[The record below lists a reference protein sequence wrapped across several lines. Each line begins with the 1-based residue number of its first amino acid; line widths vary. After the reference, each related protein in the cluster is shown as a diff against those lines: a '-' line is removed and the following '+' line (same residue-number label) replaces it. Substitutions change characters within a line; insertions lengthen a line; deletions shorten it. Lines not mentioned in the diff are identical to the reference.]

1 MSKIASGTFYEV
13 PSSVV
18 PMADRPSAS
27 TPSPTLSRARRSTTD
42 SSAALSYPWTRKPVP
57 SSNGVAAADTL
68 LEQRLTSA
76 TQSGHGMVEVPEG
89 STLTPLLALY
99 RHLLNQPPLQTW
111 LNDQGLETATL
122 TLHHDFIEGFVTR
135 EGVRSA
141 VRFTYTDASGWLEAS
156 ASLRP
161 LLHLLDPGDKG
172 LTFMGEDDEWV
183 PLAVVEQAKTR
194 HSFHVGDVDSAW
206 RVIGQIEQRRY
217 LADTLE
223 AALGDWPDATPM
235 NWSEHPCE
243 VSPALTLGEASQA
256 ARERL
261 QRLVAQPSMTALLE
275 REGFDW
281 PGKPFRITEG
291 RLERLSPVG
300 GWVDLT
306 RYVEQHPAL
315 EAERQALVGLSEP
328 LGGAVYSTPRHDV
341 RQLVEYLGLG
351 SMATAGETRNVIHWL
366 RTYLPPAPPLG
377 DYNGL
382 MRREWAPGTLTPED
396 RLTLTDLA
404 QARLGG
410 SSARGFSA
418 LAHST
423 PQALHTDPQAHL
435 TALLESPEAL
445 AFGAQLARAL
455 NWFGASGAGYELP
468 KTVCQQL
475 VVAAIKLHAGI
486 DAPDKPGHVA
496 GYSVYQPANMG
507 RTFSA
512 VRRDIEQHLIAH
524 KAVDPKLAVLAA
536 HLGLAQAAPEF
547 LVKDVPGTVHI
558 GTPAWMELRLGCAM
572 ADQHAPGTSR
582 AMNEEQV
589 THLTT
594 LGPTSDAQAELMQL
608 SALKIM
614 ADWGVLNGVVRLR
627 SDGEYSRT
635 DIQTASEAFFKQREE
650 ASLAFTDAS
659 AELPTRR
666 TLAIKELLRVFPDTT
681 PAGLEAM
688 TVHIAEASER
698 RNMASGE
705 PRTRPI
711 IEAYITG
718 DLTPGKWALSSDL
731 RGTYRSGSTPYQQGQ
746 APQASPEARAQL
758 DQRIRRL
765 PALDGLLNSAVDR
778 HRHALQNAYATRLK
792 LMLAELPLADRQ
804 ALELGTVELFTLRG
818 ETGTTQ
824 ARETASSRLAQRGR
838 QGTVMRLEHN
848 NQVTYYE
855 LFANGNVVRRTDL
868 PQDLILG
875 GLIKHERFPAPHG
888 HVYLPVNRG
897 TPVPFDADAYTL
909 GTAPRS
915 DVASP
920 AMIIEQL
927 GTPFAASALPASYTP
942 QNYVPNTYGSR
953 KTARIVEAIAQGN
966 FYESPEALLQRATE
980 QVPLERSREART
992 RAHNFLLGFVPFVG
1006 AYQEFKAGNIGSGLA
1021 NLAVDTVGVAIGAAG
1036 PARGLIR
1043 SAKAL
1048 AFKPLKGIARR
1059 LTATVSPMVST
1070 TARVKPAATFSDRAF
1085 DFLKHSGLF
1094 ANAALNPLDGYPQMI
1109 RAATK
1114 GLFNVPKLIL
1124 QGTMNSGKVA
1134 PHLLTAEEKLRSYL
1148 IIAAGQIDRQEP
1160 GGQSPVGSRTGVYR
1174 GAEVQSVRYGGH
1186 WYALDPLNGRPVGT
1200 PLSEFVADATP

>member
-1 MSKIASGTFYEV
+1 M
-13 PSSVV
+13 
-18 PMADRPSAS
+18 
-27 TPSPTLSRARRSTTD
+27 
-42 SSAALSYPWTRKPVP
+42 
-57 SSNGVAAADTL
+57 AAADAL
-68 LEQRLTSA
+68 LEQRVTA
-76 TQSGHGMVEVPEG
+76 AMQSGHGIVEVPEG
-89 STLTPLLALY
+89 STLTPVLALY

-135 EGVRSA
+135 DGVRSA
-141 VRFTYTDASGWLEAS
+141 VRFTCTDASGWLEAS

-161 LLHLLDPGDKG
+161 LLRLLDPGDTG
-172 LTFMGEDDEWV
+172 LTFMGEDDGWV

-194 HSFHVGDVDSAW
+194 HGFETGDMDGAW

-223 AALGDWPDATPM
+223 ASLGDWPDATPM
-235 NWSEHPCE
+235 QWSEHPCE
-243 VSPALTLGEASQA
+243 VSPALTLGDASQA

-261 QRLVAQPSMTALLE
+261 QRLVAQPTMTALLE
-275 REGFDW
+275 REGVDW

-315 EAERQALVGLSEP
+315 EAERQALVGLSEL
-328 LGGAVYSTPRHDV
+328 LGGAVYSTPRYDV

-351 SMATAGETRNVIHWL
+351 SMATAGETRNVIQWL

-396 RLTLTDLA
+396 RLTLNDLA

-410 SSARGFSA
+410 SSARGFGA

-423 PQALHTDPQAHL
+423 PQALQTDPQAHL

-445 AFGAQLARAL
+445 AFGEQLARAL
-455 NWFGASGAGYELP
+455 NWFGTSGAGYELP
-468 KTVCQQL
+468 KTVCQQF

-486 DAPDKPGHVA
+486 DAADKPGHVA
-496 GYSVYQPANMG
+496 GYSLYQPSNMG
-507 RTFSA
+507 RPFSA
-512 VRRDIEQHLIAH
+512 VRRDIEQHLIEH
-524 KAVDPKLAVLAA
+524 KGVDPKLAVLAA

-547 LVKDVPGTVHI
+547 LVKDVPDTVHI
-558 GTPAWMELRLGCAM
+558 GTPAWTELRLGCAM
-572 ADQHAPGTSR
+572 ADQYAPGTSR

-635 DIQTASEAFFKQREE
+635 DIQIASEAFFKQREE
-650 ASLAFTDAS
+650 VSLAFADAS
-659 AELPTRR
+659 TELPTRR

-688 TVHIAEASER
+688 TVQIAEASER

-711 IEAYITG
+711 IEAYMTG
-718 DLTPGKWALSSDL
+718 DLIPGKWALSSDL
-731 RGTYRSGSTPYQQGQ
+731 RGSHRAGSTPYQQAQ
-746 APQASPEARAQL
+746 APEASAEARAQL

-765 PALDGLLNSAVDR
+765 PALDGLLKSAVDR
-778 HRHALQNAYATRLK
+778 HQHALQNAYATRLK

-804 ALELGTVELFTLRG
+804 ALELGTVELFTLRR
-818 ETGTTQ
+818 ETGTNQ
-824 ARETASSRLAQRGR
+824 ASETDSSRLAQRGR

-855 LFANGNVVRRTDL
+855 LFANGNIVRRTDL

-875 GLIKHERFPAPHG
+875 GVVSRERFPAPHG
-888 HVYLPVNRG
+888 YVYLPVNRG
-897 TPVPFDADAYTL
+897 TLVPFDADAYTL
-909 GTAPRS
+909 GTPPRS
-915 DVASP
+915 DVGSA
-920 AMIIEQL
+920 AIIIEQL
-927 GTPFAASALPASYTP
+927 GERFAANLLPSSYTS
-942 QNYVPNTYGSR
+942 QNYVPNTYGSS

-966 FYESPEALLQRATE
+966 FYETSQALLQRATE
-980 QVPLERSREART
+980 QIPLERRREERT

-1006 AYQEFKAGNIGSGLA
+1006 AYQEFKAGNIGSGLV

-1036 PARGLIR
+1036 PARGVIR
-1043 SAKAL
+1043 STKAL
-1048 AFKPLKGIARR
+1048 AFQPLKGLAKR
-1059 LTATVSPMVST
+1059 LTATVSPMLSK
-1070 TARVKPAATFSDRAF
+1070 TAWARPAVTFSDRAF
-1085 DFLKHSGLF
+1085 DFLKQSALF

-1109 RAATK
+1109 QAATK

-1124 QGTMNSGKVA
+1124 QGTLSSGKAA

-1148 IIAAGQIDRQEP
+1148 IIAAGQMDRQ
-1160 GGQSPVGSRTGVYR
+1160 GHLGQSPVGSRAGVYQGVEVR
-1174 GAEVQSVRYGGH
+1174 GMRYGAN
-1186 WYALDPLNGRPVGT
+1186 WYALDPRNGQPVGT
-1200 PLSEFVADATP
+1200 PLRGFAANATS